1 MSNVSIQNTVN
12 TWGKRPYLFIKGE
25 QFKKNFSTFFFSHF
39 FVHLVSQKWVSFIG
53 VGFVGFCGLFCGN
66 VVFRMNDDV
75 CCHFAAVVR
84 TQSFLGFDNH
94 QCKCSQYDIVYC
106 PTLTVLLL

>member
-25 QFKKNFSTFFFSHF
+25 QFKKKFSTFFFSF
-39 FVHLVSQKWVSFIG
+39 FCTFGLSK
-53 VGFVGFCGLFCGN
+53 VGLFHWCGLCWLLWSVLRKRGLQ
-66 VVFRMNDDV
+66 DEWWGLLSL
-75 CCHFAAVVR
+75 CCSCSDTILLRVWV
-84 TQSFLGFDNH
+84 NH

-106 PTLTVLLL
+106 PTL